1 MKNDTKK
8 LDKTKLDKEQGIPK
22 LYESTMQSDGRIIV
36 DPFGSWTGVPIDDIL
51 DTPVQDVDDLQNL
64 SAAL

>member
-22 LYESTMQSDGRIIV
+22 LYESTMKSDGRIIV

-51 DTPVQDVDDLQNL
+51 DTPVQDVDDL
-64 SAAL
+64 